1 MSEDTY
7 FAEHTRE
14 AQQSRRELRRELL
27 TASMEIE
34 LELSAD
40 PAGFQE
46 LHAERITPAETD
58 GAELVYLHGDPRLE
72 VTFEIDEENLVVRFI
87 HFAERAL
94 EVQPLIFV
102 SYSHQDKRWLE
113 LIKKYLTK
121 LVQKGEIDLWDDS
134 RIEAGE
140 EWKKKIL
147 EFLESARA
155 GLLLVSQDFLDSEF
169 ISGIELPLLLDTA
182 KKKIFWIHLS
192 PSTVF
197 IDHEEITKF
206 QSLLDDPMNKTLEDL
221 RGANRKRAL
230 VGMYA
235 KLQKAVSAM

>member
-1 MSEDTY
+1 MPEASY
-7 FAEHTRE
+7 LAEHTRE
-14 AQQSRRELRRELL
+14 AQESRRGLRRELL
-27 TASMEIE
+27 SASMEIE
-34 LELSAD
+34 FELSDDPSGFRDRHAD
-40 PAGFQE
+40 Q
-46 LHAERITPAETD
+46 ITPAETD
-58 GAELVYLHGDPRLE
+58 GAELVYLHDDPRLQ
-72 VTFEIDEENLVVRFI
+72 VTFEIDDENLVVRFI
-87 HFAERAL
+87 HFTERVL

-102 SYSHQDKRWLE
+102 SYSHRDKRWLE

-121 LVQKGEIDLWDDS
+121 LVQQGEIDLWDDS

-140 EWKKKIL
+140 EWREKIL
-147 EFLESARA
+147 GFLETARA
-155 GLLLVSQDFLDSEF
+155 GLLLISQDFLDSEF
-169 ISGIELPLLLDTA
+169 VTKVELPLLLDKA
-182 KKKIFWIHLS
+182 SKKIFWIHLS